1 MPKMVQLYLDGLEK
15 RPEGTTRL
23 RITLFMNSVSEVAV
37 KVQDLGFGELFP
49 STGKVWEQV
58 IEL

>member
-1 MPKMVQLYLDGLEK
+1 VQLYLDGLEK

-23 RITLFMNSVSEVAV
+23 RISMKMNSVNEVGV

-49 STGKVWEQV
+49 SSGKTWEQI

>member
-15 RPEGTTRL
+15 RPPGTTRL
-23 RITLFMNSVSEVAV
+23 RILMNMNSVSEVSV
-37 KVQDLGFGELFP
+37 RVVDMGFGELFP
-49 STGKVWEQV
+49 ASGKSWEQI